1 MKRFD
6 VNLVDIEQ
14 VINKAYPRN
23 YLSYLF
29 CLHYY
34 CYFLRCCH
42 FPQKHCF
49 LFYYHLLFF
58 FHLYPACLVAASSSS
73 WPSDSETRPE
83 QPVRLTQSPFPML
96 PVPRNQISNI
106 TRPRRLKTL
115 VKNLLLFKQGINFYL
130 SAWLRTD
137 IKRCLELSP
146 LCRRQNCSWSFWTPS
161 TITLSPS
168 AFHNKIVGYTF

>member
-1 MKRFD
+1 MLISNSFLRLR
-6 VNLVDIEQ
+6 NLVNIEQ

-83 QPVRLTQSPFPML
+83 QPVRLTPSPFPML

-115 VKNLLLFKQGINFYL
+115 VKNLLLFKQSISLIFTFLHGLGLTSKDALNC
-130 SAWLRTD
+130 LR
-137 IKRCLELSP
+137 
-146 LCRRQNCSWSFWTPS
+146 
-161 TITLSPS
+161 
-168 AFHNKIVGYTF
+168 